1 MLLLTFV
8 IVSCSSD
15 NDTKEIENE
24 MSAKFLSENFVR
36 AEVAYRLSG
45 EVKLGVLEK
54 DLINSFNNYS
64 EKVELGTKAVRLEI
78 LTIEDKNYIRFYNE
92 DKSVSTVALLKTSKI
107 ENLTQNGVK
116 MMIGE
121 TVCTSGACANCCGCI
136 PDGSYCSPCELNNND
151 CRRTTSG

>member
-8 IVSCSSD
+8 IASCSSD
-15 NDTKEIENE
+15 NDSKEIVSD
-24 MSAKFLSENFVR
+24 MSAKFLQENFVGS
-36 AEVAYRLSG
+36 EVAYKLND
-45 EVKLGVLEK
+45 EVKLGVSEK
-54 DLINSFNNYS
+54 DLINSFNKFS
-64 EKVELGTKAVRLEI
+64 EKVKLEKKAVDIEI
-78 LTIEDKNYIRFYNE
+78 LTINDKNYVRFYND

-107 ENLTQNGVK
+107 ENNTQNGVK

-136 PDGSYCSPCELNNND
+136 PDGSYCSACELNNND